1 LPPDFLML
9 KKTLEFVFVAAF
21 GELVGAWL
29 PVFWPPPPPTVP
41 PLLPASAGDESPK
54 ITAVRMTVALV
65 MFASLVM
72 AKCYTR
78 RCVMQTRVG
87 QAVPAD
93 VRRRL
98 LPAEHAAGIP
108 IDWSPCATAP
118 ALARS
123 DRPETMPQ

>member
-21 GELVGAWL
+21 GVLVGAWL
-29 PVFWPPPPPTVP
+29 PVFWPPPPVP
-41 PLLPASAGDESPK
+41 PPLPASAGDESPK

-87 QAVPAD
+87 QAVRAMFD
-93 VRRRL
+93 VGYF
-98 LPAEHAAGIP
+98 PP
-108 IDWSPCATAP
+108 DTP
-118 ALARS
+118 
-123 DRPETMPQ
+123 PEPTH